1 MLHGNKVT
9 NTETQL
15 IRQTNKQTEAT
26 KTVPSQR
33 SLRWSNNVSFTWCS
47 LVVKN
52 APHVIENTAA
62 YACNANVFFY
72 MFCTQILVKVV
83 KRRIFASDK
92 NNMNLVQPASL

>member
-1 MLHGNKVT
+1 
-9 NTETQL
+9 
-15 IRQTNKQTEAT
+15 
-26 KTVPSQR
+26 
-33 SLRWSNNVSFTWCS
+33 
-47 LVVKN
+47 VVKN